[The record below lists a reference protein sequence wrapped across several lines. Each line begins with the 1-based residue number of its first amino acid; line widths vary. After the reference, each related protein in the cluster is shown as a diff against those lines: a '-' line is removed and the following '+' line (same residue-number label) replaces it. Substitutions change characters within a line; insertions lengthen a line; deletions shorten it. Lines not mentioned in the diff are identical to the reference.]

1 MVQNETQHT
10 SILVR
15 RGIALLLQR
24 STQFFFMR
32 PDMAASKYKSLLSF
46 TVFNSLTV
54 VTEGP
59 QKEKA
64 QRGAMSEIESRDRTR
79 AYSLFF

>member
-1 MVQNETQHT
+1 
-10 SILVR
+10 
-15 RGIALLLQR
+15 
-24 STQFFFMR
+24 
-32 PDMAASKYKSLLSF
+32 MAASKYKSLLSF

-79 AYSLFF
+79 AYSLFFLIKKKAMHVSFIRRTINGQERLLILFLI